1 MGRHG
6 ERATTGSLV
15 VGGVPREP
23 LAPDPSSPS
32 SMLGRAWL
40 LFRASHPEPTAAVT
54 AMATAYAWARGRGA
68 RGCLAVG
75 LAVGAG
81 QLSVGW
87 QNDWR
92 DAARDERA
100 ARADK
105 PVARGMLEV
114 ATVRRAATAAGAAA
128 LPLSLASG
136 RRAAAAH
143 AVALGAAWCYNLG
156 LKATPA
162 SFVPYALAFPLLA
175 VFVEGGGT
183 APTRPPAWLLGGVS
197 LIGVGAH
204 LANATPD
211 IPADLA
217 EGIRGLPQ
225 RLGREWSL
233 RAATILVS
241 AASGLLALG
250 PGRPG
255 KGRIAALLA
264 VPVLAGLGLRAPG
277 AESRAPFRAVMAVAA
292 LDVGLLVTAGRR
304 RRRWVER

>member
-1 MGRHG
+1 MGWHRG
-6 ERATTGSLV
+6 QATTGSPAV
-15 VGGVPREP
+15 REVPREP
-23 LAPDPSSPS
+23 LAADPGSVR

-105 PVARGMLEV
+105 PVARGMLDA
-114 ATVRRAATAAGAAA
+114 ATVRRAATAAGAVA
-128 LPLSLASG
+128 LPLSLVSG

-143 AVALGAAWCYNLG
+143 ALALVAAWSYNLG
-156 LKATPA
+156 VKATPA
-162 SFVPYALAFPLLA
+162 SFAPYAVAFPLLV
-175 VFVEGGGT
+175 VFVEGGGA
-183 APTRPPAWLLGGVS
+183 APTRPSAWLLGGVS
-197 LIGVGAH
+197 LLGVGAH

-225 RLGREWSL
+225 RLGRDRSL
-233 RAATILVS
+233 RAATVLVS
-241 AASGLLALG
+241 AASALLALG
-250 PGRPG
+250 PGQPG
-255 KGRIAALLA
+255 KGRIGALLA

-277 AESRAPFRAVMAVAA
+277 AESRVPFRAVMAVAA
-292 LDVGLLVTAGRR
+292 LDVGLLVTAGRG
-304 RRRWVER
+304 RRRWLER